1 MINVIFDLD
10 GTLIDSAN
18 AISSAVND
26 IRKDLKLEI
35 LKKDE
40 ILKIINTPNINWAKK
55 LYGIDNFENKGYK
68 EGFEKYFLKHYK
80 ESVISFDGIKNV
92 LDFLKEKK
100 CFLAIATN
108 APQESILTILKQ
120 QNLNTYFDKILG
132 VSLGIKAKPDP
143 MMLNLIIDEAP
154 YEKSIF
160 IGDSKKD
167 EQSAKIAKIPYIN
180 AKWGDKIENKNEFS
194 NYEELINLLKDFM
207 RK

>member
-10 GTLIDSAN
+10 GTLIDSVN

-80 ESVISFDGIKNV
+80 ESVISFDRVKNV